1 MRITNR
7 DRANLARF
15 GCSFL
20 SRQSLILIPWQ
31 LDLQK
36 ALSAPVQ
43 ARFTHALWPSG
54 PLLCIAFE
62 ICRTKALAQYC
73 FFPFD
78 PTNKGHTKYLSTV
91 LKERK
96 LRLGFLTDSG
106 QITRVHDLTPLQC
119 ARLAKVFAKPVNA
132 PKILRAK
139 QFDYDR
145 AVSEFEQSV
154 RLVDQF
160 QYVVTSSELRRI
172 VDFFKDEASKVSAED
187 RANAAKIANDLIGT
201 FRPHYEGFVRE
212 GIERLPRITRS
223 FLLLLDLHR
232 EFENDD
238 AGFAQFV
245 ADAIAAHSP
254 KEENRQLETATLLFQ
269 LIFKLMNDIKSAAR
283 NEEGAHAQVGA
294 DIGDLMARVT
304 AGQGLS
310 VKALIN
316 LLSAVGV
323 PLGGRPGR
331 TPKDYSSEYELKAAG
346 RPWSAVAQHA
356 LQNDAET
363 RQEFESSKF
372 SALTVAQ
379 RATLRNRVREG
390 VRSYAKRVGK
400 PFPPRQESKL
410 LPAPPGEQENS
421 Q

>member
-7 DRANLARF
+7 DRADLARF

-20 SRQSLILIPWQ
+20 SKQSLILIPWQ

-36 ALSAPVQ
+36 ALSTPVQ

-62 ICRTKALAQYC
+62 IYRTKALAQYC

-78 PTNKGHTKYLSTV
+78 PNDKGHKKYLSIV
-91 LKERK
+91 LRERK
-96 LRLGFLTDSG
+96 IRLCLRTDSG
-106 QITRVHDLTPLQC
+106 QITRMHDLTPLQY
-119 ARLAKVFAKPVNA
+119 ARLAEVFQKPVNA
-132 PKILRAK
+132 RKPPGAK
-139 QFDYDR
+139 KFDYDR

-160 QYVVTSSELRRI
+160 QYVLTNSELER
-172 VDFFKDEASKVSAED
+172 VAASLNEEAAKVSPED
-187 RANAAKIANDLIGT
+187 RAAATKIANDLIGA
-201 FRPHYEGFVRE
+201 FRPHYESFVCK
-212 GIERLPRITRS
+212 GIEKLPSVRRS

-232 EFENDD
+232 KSENDYE
-238 AGFAQFV
+238 GFAQFV
-245 ADAIAAHSP
+245 ADAVAAHTP
-254 KEENRQLETATLLFQ
+254 KENNRQLETATLLFQ
-269 LIFKLMNDIKSAAR
+269 SLFRLIDDITASTR
-283 NEEGAHAQVGA
+283 NEEVSSARLEA
-294 DIGDLMARVT
+294 DFRDLMARVVG
-304 AGQGLS
+304 GQGLS
-310 VKALIN
+310 IKALTN

-323 PLGGRPGR
+323 PMGGRPGR
-331 TPKDYSSEYELKAAG
+331 SPKDYSSEYDLKAAG
-346 RPWSAVAQHA
+346 QPWSAVAQHT

-363 RQEFESSKF
+363 RQEFESSKY

-390 VRSYAKRVGK
+390 VRSYAKRLSK

-410 LPAPPGEQENS
+410 LPAPRGEQKTS
-421 Q
+421 P